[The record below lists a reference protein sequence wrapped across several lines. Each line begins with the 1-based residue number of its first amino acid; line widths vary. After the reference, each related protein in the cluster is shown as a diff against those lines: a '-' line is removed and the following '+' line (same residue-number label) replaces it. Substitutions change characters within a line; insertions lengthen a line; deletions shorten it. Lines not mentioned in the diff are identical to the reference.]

1 MKSLMKSPSTLILA
15 ACALTAFAPPTAQN
29 ASAAG
34 LLTPNG
40 AQQSLAIASQK
51 VDVTINNGI
60 SVTTVEQIFRN
71 DQPQPLEAMYTFP
84 IPPRASVSNFSM
96 WINGQEVIGEVVEAK
111 EGRRIYDT
119 IVRPEQ
125 PVRKFKDPGLL
136 EETKTH
142 TFRMSVFPVPANG
155 EQRIQITYYQPL
167 DYENGVMRYVYPLA
181 MRTDSA
187 GVDPNA
193 EMNGVAL
200 TRAGN
205 SSQMTGPL
213 TITVEARSEIPIK
226 LIESPSHPDALAS
239 ATVTP
244 NTFRAGVEE
253 QQGRLDRDFV
263 LYFQLERPSL
273 GANLITSRDPKDDG
287 YFYLFLTPGSEF
299 DRDPKPL
306 NATFVLDTSGSME
319 GDNKLNAA
327 ARATMAA
334 VKSLKEDDT
343 FNIVAFSIA
352 PKPMAEQPIKADAAG
367 IARAESFLRGLMAR
381 GGTNLLAAMETA
393 VMFNVPERAN
403 AIVLL
408 SDGEAT
414 DTTNHEP
421 YVKLI
426 QAQAPGSK
434 PRIVSIGVGNDVNR
448 PLLDRLSRD
457 TGGFVAYLS
466 SEDRM
471 NEIAPAMV
479 NRLRVPYAD
488 KIQIATKPGNGV
500 ELYDITPGPMP
511 NLYHGGQFIAF
522 GRYRGSGAAPLKL
535 SATIDGQ
542 PRTIELAANFP
553 AVDSSAPE
561 IQRMWAW
568 HKIQDLLRVIYEGKE
583 SSSTRDEIVAL
594 GTAYSITSPYTSFL
608 VLENEQMY
616 RDFQIERRNKRRIT
630 NERQAQATRQQ
641 NPQPIG
647 QQFRPMDNST
657 TGGPSGGAGGGAI
670 SPIGLLVMGGAAAC
684 AVIGRRRRDDGDR
697 VSTSLNHS
705 QGHS

>member
-1 MKSLMKSPSTLILA
+1 MKSPLKLPGALII
-15 ACALTAFAPPTAQN
+15 ACALTALTPLTMTPS

-34 LLTPNG
+34 LLTPAG
-40 AQQSLAIASQK
+40 GQQSLVIASQK
-51 VDVTINNGI
+51 VDVSINNGI

-71 DQPQPLEAMYTFP
+71 DQPRPLEAMYTFP

-96 WINGQEVIGEVVEAK
+96 WINGKEVIGEVVEAK

-119 IVRPEQ
+119 IARPNE

-187 GVDPNA
+187 GIDPSA
-193 EMNGVAL
+193 EMNGVPLA
-200 TRAGN
+200 RGGN

-226 LIESPSHPDALAS
+226 LIESPTHPEALAS

-244 NTFRAGVEE
+244 NTFRAGIEE

-263 LYFQLERPSL
+263 LYFQLERPSM
-273 GANLITSRDPKDDG
+273 GANLITSRDPKEDG

-306 NATFVLDTSGSME
+306 NVTFVLDTSGSME

-334 VKSLKEDDT
+334 VKALKEDDT
-343 FNIVAFSIA
+343 FNVVAFSIA

-381 GGTNLLAAMETA
+381 GGTNLLSAMESA
-393 VMFNVPERAN
+393 VTYNVPERAN

-426 QAQAPGSK
+426 EAQAPGSE

-488 KIQIATKPGNGV
+488 KIQIASSGKV
-500 ELYDITPGPMP
+500 ELYDITPSPMP
-511 NLYHGGQFIAF
+511 NLYHGSQFIAF
-522 GRYRGSGAAPLKL
+522 GRYRGDGTAPLKL
-535 SATIDGQ
+535 TATIDGQ

-616 RDFQIERRNKRRIT
+616 RDFQIERRNKQRIE

-641 NPQPIG
+641 SPDPIG
-647 QQFRPMDNST
+647 QQFRPMDNSSS
-657 TGGPSGGAGGGAI
+657 GAPSGGMGGGAI
-670 SPIGLLVMGGAAAC
+670 SPVGLLVMGGAAAC
-684 AVIGRRRRDDGDR
+684 AVFGRKRRDDR
-697 VSTSLNHS
+697 EVTS
-705 QGHS
+705 GGVV